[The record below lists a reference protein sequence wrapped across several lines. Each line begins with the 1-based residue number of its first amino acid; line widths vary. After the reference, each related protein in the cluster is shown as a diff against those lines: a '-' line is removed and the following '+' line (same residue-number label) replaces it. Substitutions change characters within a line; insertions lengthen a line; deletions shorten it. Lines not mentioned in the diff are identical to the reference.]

1 MDVFVILNFKPVM
14 MNIAEIKAM
23 ISLLDDTD
31 PEILDHVSGKLVSF
45 GREVIPALEDAW
57 SSAFDPQLQVK
68 IENIVH
74 KIHLES
80 LKQDLTR
87 WASASSN
94 DLLTG
99 ILLIARY
106 QYPDLDEEKV
116 RAQLNKIRKDIWLEL
131 NEQMTPQEQVIVL
144 NKIFF
149 DVHGFSGNTA
159 NFHAPQNSFINTVL
173 ETKKGN
179 PLLLSI
185 LYSILAQQLDLPIYG
200 VNLPDHFVLAYQD
213 IRGNSNISYTYPEAG
228 ILFYIN
234 AFSKGSIFGKQDID
248 EFLKK
253 LEVKPNPYFYEPCT
267 NIDMIRRLLRN
278 LALSWQKLGES
289 EKVNEID
296 ELFACINEKS
306 LS

>member
-1 MDVFVILNFKPVM
+1 

>member
-1 MDVFVILNFKPVM
+1 M
-14 MNIAEIKAM
+14 MNIDEIKAM

-45 GREVIPALEDAW
+45 GRDVIPVLEDAW

-74 KIHLES
+74 KIQLDV
-80 LKQDLTR
+80 LKQDLSR
-87 WASASSN
+87 WANNSSN

-99 ILLIARY
+99 TLLISRY
-106 QYPDLDEEKV
+106 QYPDLDEDKV
-116 RAQLNKIRKDIWLEL
+116 RMQLNKIRKDLWLEL
-131 NEQMTPQEQVIVL
+131 NEQMTPQEQVIVI
-144 NKIFF
+144 NKVFF
-149 DVHGFSGNTA
+149 DVYGFAGNTA

-173 ETKKGN
+173 ESKKGN

-185 LYSILAQQLDLPIYG
+185 LYSIIAQQLDLPIYG
-200 VNLPDHFVLAYQD
+200 VNLPEHFVLAYQD

-234 AFSKGSIFGKQDID
+234 AFSKGNIFGKQDID
-248 EFLKK
+248 QFLKK
-253 LEVKPNPYFYEPCT
+253 LDIKPNRIFYEPCT

-278 LALSWQKLGES
+278 LALSWQKLGEP
-289 EKVNEID
+289 EKVDEINELL
-296 ELFACINEKS
+296 ECINEKS

>member
-1 MDVFVILNFKPVM
+1 
-14 MNIAEIKAM
+14 MNIDEIKAM

-31 PEILDHVSGKLVSF
+31 PEISEHVSGKLVTF
-45 GREVIPALEDAW
+45 GRDVIPVLEDAW
-57 SSAFDPQLQVK
+57 SSAFDPQLQSK

-74 KIHLES
+74 KIQLDV
-80 LKQDLTR
+80 LKQDLSR
-87 WASASSN
+87 WGNNSSN

-106 QYPDLDEEKV
+106 QYPDLDEDKV
-116 RAQLNKIRKDIWLEL
+116 RSQMNKIRKDIWLEL
-131 NEQMTPQEQVIVL
+131 NEQMTPQEQVIVI
-144 NKIFF
+144 NKVFF
-149 DVHGFSGNTA
+149 DVHGFAGNTA

-173 ETKKGN
+173 ESKKGN

-185 LYSILAQQLDLPIYG
+185 LYSIIAQQLDIPIYG
-200 VNLPDHFVLAYQD
+200 INLPEHFVLAYQD

-234 AFSKGSIFGKQDID
+234 AFSKGNIFGKQDID
-248 EFLKK
+248 QFLKK
-253 LEVKPNPYFYEPCT
+253 LDLKPNHIFYEPCT

-278 LALSWQKLGES
+278 LAFSWQKLGEP
-289 EKVNEID
+289 EKVNEIN
-296 ELFACINEKS
+296 ELLECINEKS

>member
-1 MDVFVILNFKPVM
+1 M
-14 MNIAEIKAM
+14 MNIEEIKAM

-45 GREVIPALEDAW
+45 GRDVIPVLEDAW

-74 KIHLES
+74 KIQLDV
-80 LKQDLTR
+80 LKQDLSR
-87 WASASSN
+87 WANNSSN

-99 ILLIARY
+99 TLLISRY
-106 QYPDLDEEKV
+106 QYPDLDEDKV
-116 RAQLNKIRKDIWLEL
+116 RMQLNKIRKDLWLEL
-131 NEQMTPQEQVIVL
+131 NEQMTPQEQVIVI
-144 NKIFF
+144 NKVFF
-149 DVHGFSGNTA
+149 DVYGFAGNTA

-173 ETKKGN
+173 ESKKGN

-185 LYSILAQQLDLPIYG
+185 LYSIIAQQLDLPIYG
-200 VNLPDHFVLAYQD
+200 VNLPEHFVLAYQD

-234 AFSKGSIFGKQDID
+234 AFSKGNIFGKQDID
-248 EFLKK
+248 QFLKK
-253 LEVKPNPYFYEPCT
+253 LDIKPNRIFYEPCT

-278 LALSWQKLGES
+278 LALSWQKLGEP
-289 EKVNEID
+289 EKVDEINELL
-296 ELFACINEKS
+296 ECINEKS